1 MLLFLPDTMSVD
13 DKQRI
18 SKLYEKHSRRLFAAA
33 LEHSGE
39 EGLGDAEDAV
49 QNAFVSVVKNVGH
62 INIDDEEAMRGYLL
76 TVVKNEAINILRKR
90 KDSEPVDDMT
100 GLADGCDVEFLT
112 EKREVYEYAVKIMS
126 AMDDRYRAPLY
137 MTVVMG
143 YSAKE
148 AAKILGRDHKT
159 VKVQISRAR
168 KMLADALTEAGYE
181 L

>member
-1 MLLFLPDTMSVD
+1 MLLFIPDTLPDD
-13 DKQRI
+13 DKQLI
-18 SKLYEKHSRRLFAAA
+18 SKMYEKHCRRMFAAA
-33 LEHSGE
+33 KQITNDNS
-39 EGLGDAEDAV
+39 DAEDAV
-49 QNAFVSVVKNVGH
+49 QNAFVSIVKNIGR
-62 INIDDEEAMRGYLL
+62 INIDDEEALRGYLL

-90 KDSEPVDDMT
+90 KNLEPADKMT
-100 GLADGCDVEFLT
+100 EVADGCDVEFLT
-112 EKREVYEYAVKIMS
+112 EKREVFEYAVKIMS
-126 AMDDRYRAPLY
+126 AMDEKYRAPLY

>member
-33 LEHSGE
+33 KAVTGNAS
-39 EGLGDAEDAV
+39 DAEDAV

-76 TVVKNEAINILRKR
+76 TVVKNEAVNILRKR
-90 KDSEPVDDMT
+90 KNLEPVDEIT
-100 GLADGCDVEFLT
+100 GIADGCDVEFLT
-112 EKREVYEYAVKIMS
+112 EKREVFEYAVKIMS
-126 AMDDRYRAPLY
+126 AMDEKYRAPLY
-137 MTVVMG
+137 LSTVMG
-143 YSAKE
+143 FSIKEVAKT
-148 AAKILGRDHKT
+148 LGRDHKT

>member
-1 MLLFLPDTMSVD
+1 
-13 DKQRI
+13 
-18 SKLYEKHSRRLFAAA
+18 
-33 LEHSGE
+33 
-39 EGLGDAEDAV
+39 
-49 QNAFVSVVKNVGH
+49 
-62 INIDDEEAMRGYLL
+62 
-76 TVVKNEAINILRKR
+76 
-90 KDSEPVDDMT
+90 
-100 GLADGCDVEFLT
+100 
-112 EKREVYEYAVKIMS
+112 MS

>member
-1 MLLFLPDTMSVD
+1 MLLFLPDTMSID

-33 LEHSGE
+33 KAVTGNAS
-39 EGLGDAEDAV
+39 DAEDAV
-49 QNAFVSVVKNVGH
+49 QNAFVSVVKNIGR
-62 INIDDEEAMRGYLL
+62 INIDDEEALRGYML

-90 KDSEPVDDMT
+90 KDSEPVDEMA
-100 GLADGCDVEFLT
+100 GIADGFDVEFLT

-126 AMDDRYRAPLY
+126 AMDERYRAPLY

>member
-1 MLLFLPDTMSVD
+1 MMFDGKKAD
-13 DKQRI
+13 DKKDRL
-18 SKLYEKHSRRLFAAA
+18 SLLYEKYGGKMFAAA
-33 LEHSGE
+33 KRIVGSTS
-39 EGLGDAEDAV
+39 DAEDALH
-49 QNAFVSVVKNVGH
+49 NAFLSVAKRIGE
-62 INIDDEEAMRGYLL
+62 IDTDDDDSIRGYLF

-90 KDSEPVDDMT
+90 KDSEPVDEMT
-100 GLADGCDVEFLT
+100 GLADDCDVEFLT

-126 AMDDRYRAPLY
+126 EMDERYRAPLY

-148 AAKILGRDHKT
+148 AAKILGRYHKT